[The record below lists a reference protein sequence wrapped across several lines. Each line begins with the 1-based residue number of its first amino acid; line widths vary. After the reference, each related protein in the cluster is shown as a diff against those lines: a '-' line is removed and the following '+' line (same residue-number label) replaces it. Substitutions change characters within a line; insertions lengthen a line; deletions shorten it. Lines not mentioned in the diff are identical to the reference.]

1 MLRARARAAF
11 WSALYTSAGDVAHVT
26 THGRDVDLT
35 ACKPRLDF
43 SSATR
48 PSASPRSKSAACQ
61 FLLRTRQ
68 HLSRWQARGAATAQR
83 DHAQFWK
90 LFAIAAAA
98 VTANVAAAETAD
110 APAAETFEFQAEV
123 NRLMDI
129 IINSLYK
136 NKEIFLSEVISNG
149 SDALDKIRFVAVSD
163 KTALDSK
170 KELEIRI
177 SFDKDARTL
186 TIRDSVLG

>member
-1 MLRARARAAF
+1 MRA
-11 WSALYTSAGDVAHVT
+11 
-26 THGRDVDLT
+26 
-35 ACKPRLDF
+35 F
-43 SSATR
+43 SLLCTVGLLL
-48 PSASPRSKSAACQ
+48 SPQ
-61 FLLRTRQ
+61 
-68 HLSRWQARGAATAQR
+68 QA
-83 DHAQFWK
+83 
-90 LFAIAAAA
+90 
-98 VTANVAAAETAD
+98 
-110 APAAETFEFQAEV
+110 APAAEELAGGETFEFQAEV

-136 NKEIFLSEVISNG
+136 NKEIFLREVISNG

-186 TIRDSVLG
+186 TIRDSGVG